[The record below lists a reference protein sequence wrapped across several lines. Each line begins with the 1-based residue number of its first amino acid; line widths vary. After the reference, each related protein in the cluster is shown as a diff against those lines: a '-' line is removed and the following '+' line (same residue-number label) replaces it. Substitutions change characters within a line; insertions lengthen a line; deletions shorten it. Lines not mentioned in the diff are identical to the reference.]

1 MNNIVFDL
9 IKKYDVITIFRHI
22 SPDSDALS
30 SQFGLK
36 QWIEDEYPHK
46 KVYALGFDKGG
57 SLASYYPE
65 ADIVNEE
72 EIKKSLA
79 IILDTANAD
88 RVDDQRFKQAAYR
101 LKIDHHIFVDAY
113 ADTEIVQDNKSATC
127 EILASMLKEAN
138 KTLSTRCAQYLY
150 EGIITDTLKFS
161 IASVTPDTL
170 LCAAYLMSFGV
181 DVVKANEIH
190 FSTSL
195 KLYHFEN
202 YIRSHVQIV
211 DDCVAYMVVYK
222 EDYEKFG
229 LTFQEAK
236 EKVFVMGG
244 VHELLSWALFTEKEK
259 DEQGKPIFNGSLRS
273 KYTKI
278 SDIAQKYHGGGH
290 RLACG
295 VKKLYLTDIEQL
307 VQELSERVR
316 NGYEG

>member
-1 MNNIVFDL
+1 MNNIMFDL
-9 IKKYDVITIFRHI
+9 IEKYDVITIFRHV

-36 QWIEDEYPHK
+36 QWIEDEFPHK
-46 KVYALGFDKGG
+46 KVYALGNDKGG
-57 SLASYYPE
+57 SLAPYYPD
-65 ADIVNEE
+65 ADIISDEVV
-72 EIKKSLA
+72 KQSLA

-113 ADTEIVQDNKSATC
+113 ANTEIVQDKKSATC
-127 EILASMLKEAN
+127 EILTSIFKEAN

-150 EGIITDTLKFS
+150 EGILTDTLKFS

-170 LCAAYLMSFGV
+170 LCAAYLLSFGV
-181 DVVKANEIH
+181 DVVKASEIH

-202 YIRSHVQIV
+202 YIRSHVKIV
-211 DDCVAYMVVYK
+211 DDCVAYMVVRK

-259 DEQGKPIFNGSLRS
+259 DEQGNPMFNGSLRS
-273 KYTKI
+273 KYTQI

-295 VKKLYLTDIEQL
+295 VKGLHLADIEQL

-316 NGYEG
+316 KGYTE